1 MRYLEKGGATSVTE
15 EPYLLPVPPGASV
28 RPTTI
33 RATDARAD
41 IASRQSGRTTFHDI
55 AVIDTGADSYIGKS
69 TAQIL
74 EDMEKRKI
82 AKYEDRISP
91 HGTFTPLICSIYG
104 TLGPAA
110 SMTAHRVARNVDPDR
125 DERDAVLDLHHVMLQ
140 AAILKATSLCL
151 RARAWS
157 ALPKVSAV
165 PSLED
170 HTGWLAEAGA
180 RADI

>member
-1 MRYLEKGGATSVTE
+1 M
-15 EPYLLPVPPGASV
+15 PPGASV

-33 RATDARAD
+33 RETDARAD
-41 IASRQSGRTTFHDI
+41 IASRQHGRTTFYD
-55 AVIDTGADSYIGKS
+55 VVVVDTGADSYLGKS
-69 TAQIL
+69 TVQIL
-74 EDMEKRKI
+74 EEKERRKK
-82 AKYEDRISP
+82 AKYEDRVLP
-91 HGTFTPLICSIYG
+91 HGSFSPLVCSIYG

-110 SMTAHRVARNVDPDR
+110 ALTAHRIARNVDPDR

-140 AAILKATSLCL
+140 ASILKATSLCL

-157 ALPKVSAV
+157 ALPKASAV

-180 RADI
+180 RADV